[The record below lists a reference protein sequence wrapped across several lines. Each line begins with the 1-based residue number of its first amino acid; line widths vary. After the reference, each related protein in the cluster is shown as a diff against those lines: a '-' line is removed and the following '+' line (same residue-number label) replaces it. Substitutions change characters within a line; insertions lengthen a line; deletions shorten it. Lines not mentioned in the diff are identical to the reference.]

1 MKNIEIGKYGSSFG
15 LSFAITSLFSALLVV
30 LKETSQ
36 HTVLAW
42 MKAVTPHHW
51 ITHTLLDLI
60 LFVVLGL
67 ALAKANKGQG
77 IKISPNRLNTVIV
90 GAFVI
95 SGIIIAGFYL
105 FIG

>member
-1 MKNIEIGKYGSSFG
+1 MA
-15 LSFAITSLFSALLVV
+15 LSVIRR
-30 LKETSQ
+30 
-36 HTVLAW
+36 
-42 MKAVTPHHW
+42 
-51 ITHTLLDLI
+51 I
-60 LFVVLGL
+60 VVLGL